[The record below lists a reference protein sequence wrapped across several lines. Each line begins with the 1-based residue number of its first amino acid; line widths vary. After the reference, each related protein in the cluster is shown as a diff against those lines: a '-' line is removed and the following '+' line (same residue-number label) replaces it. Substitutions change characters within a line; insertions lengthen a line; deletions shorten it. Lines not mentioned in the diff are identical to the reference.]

1 MRQWGIKNFMTTFS
15 TTCIF
20 IKSLYILNYQFGC
33 AYELSQQLNLD
44 SNNKQ
49 AKLIKIQI
57 VIQS

>member
-1 MRQWGIKNFMTTFS
+1 MTTFS